1 MTGIFDKEGF
11 WVILGVLIGSAINHL
26 FWLVQTK
33 RQEKLQIRSDR
44 QAKIAE
50 ICDFCSVLNGKV
62 KVIYSLT
69 ITGAAKDYFFKH
81 MNFWEDVPL
90 YKTRMTI
97 QMFFPKS
104 VDIFD
109 DLQISL
115 SELIKAMDRSMRN
128 EPLTYGELDGK
139 INSIFKKINDL
150 QNNIIDNYSKVLNVT

>member
-1 MTGIFDKEGF
+1 MTKIFDKEGF

-26 FWLVQTK
+26 FWLVQAK
-33 RQEKLQIRSDR
+33 KQEKFQIRSDR

-50 ICDFCSVLNGKV
+50 ICDFCSILNEKI

-69 ITGAAKDYFFKH
+69 ITGSAKDYFSKH

-97 QMFFPKS
+97 LMFFSKTLD
-104 VDIFD
+104 VFD

-115 SELIKAMDRSMRN
+115 SKLIEAMNKSMRN
-128 EPLTYGELDGK
+128 ECLTYGELDDK
-139 INSIFKKINDL
+139 ISSISKKINDL
-150 QNNIIDNYSKVLNVT
+150 QNSIIDNYSKVLNVK

>member
-1 MTGIFDKEGF
+1 MTRIFDKEGF

-26 FWLVQTK
+26 FWLVQAK
-33 RQEKLQIRSDR
+33 KQEKLQIRSDR

-50 ICDFCSVLNGKV
+50 ICDFCSILNEKI

-69 ITGAAKDYFFKH
+69 ITGSAKDYFFKH
-81 MNFWEDVPL
+81 MNFWGDVPL

-104 VDIFD
+104 LAVFD

-115 SELIKAMDRSMRN
+115 SKFIEVMDKSMRN
-128 EPLTYGELDGK
+128 ESLAYGELDGK

-150 QNNIIDNYSKVLNVT
+150 QNSIIDNYSKVLNVN